1 MSHNNYNYQING
13 PFDKNH
19 SIPPPFPN
27 QKPQLALTHK
37 NKTKLEDLHNEK
49 IFPPYSKLPRTND
62 LALEYYDF
70 YRTEDGPMWAPRK
83 HWCFLAEILVV
94 KQKSPTRTF
103 SVIVRDKEGQKCE
116 IFFDTDDHG
125 EYFRCCRWKRGDSI
139 AVLYQHRGDT
149 DPTDEARKLVM
160 DPEDL
165 ERQREREKNEKRQL
179 SLDMSF
185 LIRVRGI
192 RMAWFVGLT

>member
-1 MSHNNYNYQING
+1 M
-13 PFDKNH
+13 
-19 SIPPPFPN
+19 
-27 QKPQLALTHK
+27 
-37 NKTKLEDLHNEK
+37 
-49 IFPPYSKLPRTND
+49 
-62 LALEYYDF
+62 
-70 YRTEDGPMWAPRK
+70 
-83 HWCFLAEILVV
+83 V
-94 KQKSPTRTF
+94 KQKSPTCPF

-160 DPEDL
+160 DPEDI
-165 ERQREREKNEKRQL
+165 ERQREREKNEKMQL

-192 RMAWFVGLT
+192 I